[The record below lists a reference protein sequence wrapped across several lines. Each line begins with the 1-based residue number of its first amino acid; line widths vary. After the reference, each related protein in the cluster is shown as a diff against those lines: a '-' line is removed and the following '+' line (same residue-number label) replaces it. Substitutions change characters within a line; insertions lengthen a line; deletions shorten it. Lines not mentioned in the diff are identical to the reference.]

1 MKLKHLIIIE
11 KNNKY
16 NIEDKE
22 NILMN
27 PIKENNY
34 IMMQK
39 ILKNRLPCGLMV
51 LLVKEHD
58 LVEQV
63 HGIALHQN
71 IIRPFHAVKDPLLQ
85 IVAGA
90 GIDVKIGHVRL
101 QLGED
106 KAAHIVLRVEQKS
119 RREHARRAKAVGMA
133 ERGKKRLQAA
143 GGAAA
148 KGNAVSVG
156 SDGKVL
162 LRIGLDGFHNET
174 VKDLSLRCR
183 KPLHLGGKHHLA
195 DAAGRQPVVAP
206 RIVIVDAHDH
216 RSPAGGGILGAH
228 GFARVP
234 AVPCGGLPVK
244 EVLTVGHIDDRQP
257 LAFLVSRH
265 EHTHTAVVLAGIGQR
280 KII

>member
-1 MKLKHLIIIE
+1 
-11 KNNKY
+11 
-16 NIEDKE
+16 
-22 NILMN
+22 
-27 PIKENNY
+27 
-34 IMMQK
+34 
-39 ILKNRLPCGLMV
+39 
-51 LLVKEHD
+51 
-58 LVEQV
+58 
-63 HGIALHQN
+63 
-71 IIRPFHAVKDPLLQ
+71 
-85 IVAGA
+85 
-90 GIDVKIGHVRL
+90 
-101 QLGED
+101 
-106 KAAHIVLRVEQKS
+106 
-119 RREHARRAKAVGMA
+119 MA

-174 VKDLSLRCR
+174 VKDLSLRCG
-183 KPLHLGGKHHLA
+183 KILHLGGKHHLA
-195 DAAGRQPVVAP
+195 DAAGRQLVVAP

-234 AVPCGGLPVK
+234 AVPGGGLPVK

-265 EHTHTAVVLAGIGQR
+265 EHTHTAVVLAGIGQH
-280 KII
+280 KIIQLFLQNHHYHPLFFVKLFSFYYDIKNKNFQPYNSSFFAYDKNRGESL